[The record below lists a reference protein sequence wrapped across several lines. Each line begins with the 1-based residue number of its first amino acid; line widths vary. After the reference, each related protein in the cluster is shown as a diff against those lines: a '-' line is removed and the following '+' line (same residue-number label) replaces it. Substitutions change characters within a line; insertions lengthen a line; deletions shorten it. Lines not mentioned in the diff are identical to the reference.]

1 MKRSEFYREAFA
13 NLGPLAVAQ
22 RTYAKAI
29 SRAPLLKLTSK
40 YLDQPVYGRRGTT
53 DLMVFDLIFVEREYR
68 CLDNTKDIRTI
79 VDAGANCGYSSA
91 YLLSRYPDSR
101 AVCIE
106 PDERNFELLRRNL
119 APFGKRVDF
128 IKGALWS
135 EQTQL
140 KFDEDSTGSNNEWGR
155 RTVEP
160 EAGAEAGL
168 VDAIDIPTLM
178 SRYGLE
184 SIDLLKI
191 DIEGAEEAVFS
202 ADTRWLDRVRNI
214 VVELHSDGCR
224 AAFMQAIAQRDYA
237 VSSCGELTVC
247 LSGT

>member
-1 MKRSEFYREAFA
+1 
-13 NLGPLAVAQ
+13 
-22 RTYAKAI
+22 
-29 SRAPLLKLTSK
+29 
-40 YLDQPVYGRRGTT
+40 
-53 DLMVFDLIFVEREYR
+53 FDLIFVEREYR

-160 EAGAEAGL
+160 EAGAETGL
-168 VDAIDIPTLM
+168 VDAIDIPPLM
-178 SRYGLE
+178 SRYDLE

-191 DIEGAEEAVFS
+191 DIEGAEEA
-202 ADTRWLDRVRNI
+202 
-214 VVELHSDGCR
+214 
-224 AAFMQAIAQRDYA
+224 
-237 VSSCGELTVC
+237 
-247 LSGT
+247 